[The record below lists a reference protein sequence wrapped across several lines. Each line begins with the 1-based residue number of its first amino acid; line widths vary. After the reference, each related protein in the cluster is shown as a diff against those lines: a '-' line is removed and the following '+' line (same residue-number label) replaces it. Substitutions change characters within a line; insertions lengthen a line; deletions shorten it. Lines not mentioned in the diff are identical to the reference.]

1 MAAVV
6 GSRRTRQLQAALI
19 YLALSALS
27 IAFLFPLIWVLG
39 LSLKT
44 RLQVFAT
51 PPLFIWWP
59 GALKEGIDAPVRISF
74 TPSSTP

>member
-19 YLALSALS
+19 YLALIALS

-51 PPLFIWWP
+51 HRCSSGGRPSRTTSACSP
-59 GALKEGIDAPVRISF
+59 ARISCA
-74 TPSSTP
+74 PSSTP